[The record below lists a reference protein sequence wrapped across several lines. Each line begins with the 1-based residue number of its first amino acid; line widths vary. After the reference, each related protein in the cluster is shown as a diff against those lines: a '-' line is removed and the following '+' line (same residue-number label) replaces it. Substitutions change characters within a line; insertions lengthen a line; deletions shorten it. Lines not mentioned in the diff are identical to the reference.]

1 MVTLQAIEHKALR
14 LERFTIFY
22 NVLEGVFAITFGL
35 VAGLVSLLAFGID
48 SAIEVTSATAV
59 LVRLHAELHRG
70 EYDAKKEKRALQI
83 VALTFFALATYVLV
97 ESISRI
103 ANPETPE
110 TSTAGLIITGVSIV
124 VMPWLAR
131 TKRLTGELINSRLL
145 IADAAET
152 RLCAWLSVST
162 FAGLAA
168 YSAFGWTWL
177 DAVAGLI
184 IGGYAIVEGREAWRG
199 ELVCDDCEC
208 IGKCTC

>member
-1 MVTLQAIEHKALR
+1 MVTLQAVEHKALR
-14 LERFTIFY
+14 LERFTIAY
-22 NVLEGVFAITFGL
+22 NVVEGVFAITAGL

-59 LVRLHAELHRG
+59 LVRLHAELHRAD
-70 EYDAKKEKRALQI
+70 YDAKKEKRALRI
-83 VALTFFALATYVLV
+83 VALTFFALAAYVLF
-97 ESISRI
+97 ESVSRLI
-103 ANPETPE
+103 DPETPE
-110 TSTAGLIITGVSIV
+110 TSTAGLIITGVSLI

-131 TKRLTGELINSRLL
+131 TKRITGELINSRLL

-168 YSAFGWTWL
+168 YSIFGWTWL

-184 IGGYAIVEGREAWRG
+184 IAGYAVVEGREAWSG

-208 IGKCTC
+208 VGKCTC

>member
-14 LERFTIFY
+14 LERFTIAY
-22 NVLEGVFAITFGL
+22 NVVEGVFAITAGL

-59 LVRLHAELHRG
+59 LVRLHAELHRAD
-70 EYDAKKEKRALQI
+70 YDAKKEQRALRI
-83 VALTFFALATYVLV
+83 VALTFFALAAYVLF
-97 ESISRI
+97 ESVSRLI
-103 ANPETPE
+103 NPETPE
-110 TSTAGLIITGVSIV
+110 TSTAGLFITGVSLI

-131 TKRLTGELINSRLL
+131 TKRITGELINSRLL

-168 YSAFGWTWL
+168 YSIFGWTWL

-184 IGGYAIVEGREAWRG
+184 IAGYAVVEGREAWSG

-208 IGKCTC
+208 VGKCTC